1 MTVTVDDQA
10 IAEPRTCVRCTR
22 TSLLSVVGRCADCI
36 AQLGLGDETTEYEA
50 WKSEV
55 QAEFGRK

>member
-1 MTVTVDDQA
+1 MTVTVDEEA
-10 IAEPRTCVRCTR
+10 MAEPRVCVRCSGQ
-22 TSLLSVVGRCADCI
+22 SLVAVVGRCADCI
-36 AQLGLGDETTEYEA
+36 AQLGLSDETSEYEA